1 MHATQLRDRTGA
13 PCPVTHAALTARTA
27 VLVLPTLLLR
37 LHWEAAEMEWREKAV
52 AELRRELLPHEVGK
66 SRRHEVDVLCY

>member
-1 MHATQLRDRTGA
+1 MGGWR
-13 PCPVTHAALTARTA
+13 VARTA